1 LNTAKARAT
10 SATPAAMLLRR
21 VLAQRTKPSD
31 ARQQLARRVKSR
43 VASRDREVADRFGRL
58 LENVSGLGSCVLAL
72 SGGID
77 SSLVLAVAA
86 PLLQDRCLAVTADSV
101 AVPEWDR
108 TDARAAAD
116 AVRGY
121 GTGRRAIATG
131 EIDDPRYAGNSRSRC
146 YFCKLEMCSALV
158 EIARSDG
165 YAWLIDGTNASDA
178 ERDDRPGM
186 AAGRELGV
194 RSPLAEA
201 GITKAD
207 VRILARALG
216 LPDPDR
222 PASACLASR
231 IPFGVPITPQRLR
244 RVEAAELALRS
255 LGFRQVRVRDFGA
268 RARVEVE
275 PGEMETVALHRP
287 FIDARLREL
296 GFTDWE
302 TQPYAGTGAGDST
315 DAAS

>member
-1 LNTAKARAT
+1 MGTADERVT
-10 SATPAAMLLRR
+10 SAPLSPQTRR
-21 VLAQRTKPSD
+21 PGLAQRTKPSE

-43 VASRDREVADRFGRL
+43 VATRDRAVVGRFDVL
-58 LENVSGLGSCVLAL
+58 LEIVSGLGSCVLAL

-77 SSLVLAVAA
+77 SSLLLAVAA
-86 PLLQDRCLAVTADSV
+86 PLLGDRCLAVTADSV

-116 AVRGY
+116 AAREY
-121 GTGRRAIATG
+121 GTEWRAIATG
-131 EIDDPRYAGNSRSRC
+131 EIDDPRYAGNTRARC
-146 YFCKLEMCSALV
+146 YFCKLDVYGALV
-158 EIARSDG
+158 EVSRSGG
-165 YAWLIDGTNASDA
+165 YACLIDGANASDA
-178 ERDDRPGM
+178 SRDDRPGM
-186 AAGRELGV
+186 AAGTELGV

-222 PASACLASR
+222 PASACLSSR
-231 IPFGVPITPQRLR
+231 IPFGQAITRERLR
-244 RVEAAELALRS
+244 RVETAELALRS
-255 LGFRQVRVRDFGA
+255 LGLRQVRVRDFGA

-275 PGEMETVALHRP
+275 PTEMTTVALQRP
-287 FIDARLREL
+287 SIDARLREL

-302 TQPYAGTGAGDST
+302 TQPYVGTGAGDS
-315 DAAS
+315 ANGAP